1 MAERKKSKRIKNQ
14 AGQSMI
20 EMALLLPL
28 MLVLIVMAL
37 EFGRMFFTKIVIT
50 NAAREAAY
58 YLSLN
63 PSDSSNAIL
72 AAQVEAGNSGV
83 PDISVSIT
91 PKSVYGG
98 EQSMEV
104 TVSTDLRDFHML
116 NLINNTFGITGTRH
130 DFFSISSSVE
140 MMVQ

>member
-1 MAERKKSKRIKNQ
+1 MAERRNTEKKRTQ

-37 EFGRMFFTKIVIT
+37 EFGRLFFTRIVIT

-72 AAQVEAGNSGV
+72 AAQIEAANSGV
-83 PDISVSIT
+83 PGVSVSIT
-91 PKSVYGG
+91 NQSSYGG
-98 EQSMEV
+98 EQSVEV
-104 TVSTDLRDFHML
+104 TVTTDLRDFHML
-116 NLINNTFGITGTRH
+116 NLINNTFAINGTRH

-140 MMVQ
+140 MMLQ